1 MCQTRQLF
9 LVCTLTEAEVR
20 TFGAF
25 QFYRKKIGVV
35 VFQQSSR
42 GENTILDILPRNE
55 VDTVSFGTVLGSSL
69 EIHTHRH

>member
-1 MCQTRQLF
+1 M
-9 LVCTLTEAEVR
+9 
-20 TFGAF
+20 FGAF

-55 VDTVSFGTVLGSSL
+55 VDMVSFGTVVGSSL
-69 EIHTHRH
+69 ESHTHRH